1 MLRKQEYQKKKKIQK
16 KKKLLSVRSNFLKR
30 TTLFHKFVSECHKVI
45 CCSTIITNEGKDM
58 ETDVKTRRSGKREG
72 RKLSKEE
79 FRALLPERINKFG
92 EWLLANRN
100 AWDFGNGKIIPK

>member
-1 MLRKQEYQKKKKIQK
+1 
-16 KKKLLSVRSNFLKR
+16 
-30 TTLFHKFVSECHKVI
+30 
-45 CCSTIITNEGKDM
+45 M

-92 EWLLANRN
+92 EWLLANRE
-100 AWDFGNGKIIPK
+100 AWDFGNGKIILK

>member
-30 TTLFHKFVSECHKVI
+30 TTLFHKFVLECHKVI

-92 EWLLANRN
+92 EWLLANRD
-100 AWDFGNGKIIPK
+100 AWDFGNGKIILK